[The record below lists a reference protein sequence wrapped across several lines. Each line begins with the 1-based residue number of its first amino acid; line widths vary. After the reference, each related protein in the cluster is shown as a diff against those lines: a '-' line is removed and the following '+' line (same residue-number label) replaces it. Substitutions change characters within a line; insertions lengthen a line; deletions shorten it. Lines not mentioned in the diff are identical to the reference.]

1 MRPLLL
7 PAALSALALS
17 SCFSPGNGQAPPLDR
32 FYFPT
37 GVALDTVTL
46 NDPKNDSDAA
56 IRSGKPQPKYLYVAS
71 SDFDLQYRSSSL
83 ASFDL
88 DKISGV
94 VPRSCAFDS
103 DCDSTGGET
112 CDATANPATN
122 GGVPSFFCVS
132 SGNKQPCGKFGEHTS
147 SEKLLYPGRCNFI
160 DPIAEKLLVNSV
172 GIGAFATDVI
182 IQANPTAGSS
192 PARLFLP
199 VRGDAT
205 LHWIDLDA
213 DGTFQ
218 CGQSNTGDD
227 SCDSTHRAGN
237 QANLNPNAIIQPSEP
252 FAIAGTSNRPCPDG
266 ITVPGSSAMPASPGS
281 PAPAPPM
288 CSYVAVT
295 NQTTG
300 SVSLFV
306 NNWSSTNGPALDSIA
321 TGLPSAPVGIAAIPD
336 TLPASTNPPPG
347 FLVAYRNAPQ
357 IDLLR
362 LRVDPPVLGP
372 SGNALSGPRFVLTP
386 AASAP
391 INANSLGFDSRGI
404 VIDDAQRQID
414 YQACTALCAG
424 LADEQLTACQATPA
438 FVSCA
443 QLAHQPD
450 VYVANRAPSSLL
462 VGRMT
467 PDFSYAAGSSELPS
481 FIDSIA
487 LTSGPSRV
495 VLGSV
500 KVPKAIPV
508 VGMAKNLDY
517 DLEPRVFVVCFDSR
531 RIFGYDPKRRVIE
544 AIITTGRGPFALAI
558 DEDRGLGYIAHFTD
572 SYLGVI
578 SLDQRFPQ
586 TYASVVASIGP
597 PSPPRASK

>member
-1 MRPLLL
+1 MRPPLLL
-7 PAALSALALS
+7 AAISALALS
-17 SCFSPGNGQAPPLDR
+17 SCFSPGDGQAPPLNR

-37 GVALDTVTL
+37 GIVLDTVTL
-46 NDPKNDSDAA
+46 TGAADVATND
-56 IRSGKPQPKYLYVAS
+56 RSGNPAPKYLYVAS

-88 DKISGV
+88 DGISRV
-94 VPRSCAFDS
+94 VPRSCAADGNCNAGEV
-103 DCDSTGGET
+103 CDNN
-112 CDATANPATN
+112 ANVEKKAEADKAS
-122 GGVPSFFCVS
+122 GARAKLRVASFFCVS
-132 SGNKQPCGKFGEHTS
+132 TENNANDTPCGAFKEYTNA
-147 SEKLLYPGRCNFI
+147 EKLLYPGRCSFI
-160 DPIAEKLLVNSV
+160 DPIAPQDGSPTLLVDNV

-182 IQANPTAGSS
+182 IRANPDPSPS

-205 LHWIDLDA
+205 LHWIDLK
-213 DGTFQ
+213 DGLFK
-218 CGQSNTGDD
+218 CGQNNTDD
-227 SCDSTHRAGN
+227 HSCDGQHRAGN
-237 QANLNPNAIIQPSEP
+237 QADLNPNQIIQPSEP
-252 FAIAGTSNRPCPDG
+252 FAIAATRDGT
-266 ITVPGSSAMPASPGS
+266 I
-281 PAPAPPM
+281 
-288 CSYVAVT
+288 VAVT

-306 NNWSSTNGPALDSIA
+306 NDWTDARGPALASIA

-362 LRVDPPVLGP
+362 LRSDPAPADP
-372 SGNALSGPRFVLTP
+372 SGLQLSGARYVLTP
-386 AASAP
+386 AATAP

-404 VIDDAQRQID
+404 VIDDAQREVD
-414 YQACTALCAG
+414 YDVCRKLCAG
-424 LADEQLTACQATPA
+424 LADTALTTCQATSA

-443 QLAHQPD
+443 LSAHQPD

-467 PDFSYAAGSSELPS
+467 PDFSYANGSSELPS
-481 FIDSIA
+481 FVDSIA

-500 KVPKAIPV
+500 KVPATTHV
-508 VGMAKNLDY
+508 AGTDDGGDY

-531 RIFGYDPKRRVIE
+531 RIFVYDPRRRVIE
-544 AIITTGRGPFALAI
+544 ANITTGRGPFALAI
-558 DEDRGLGYIAHFTD
+558 DNDRGLGYVAHFTD

-586 TYASVVASIGP
+586 TYASVVASVGP

>member
-1 MRPLLL
+1 MRPPLLL
-7 PAALSALALS
+7 AAISALALS
-17 SCFSPGNGQAPPLDR
+17 SCFSPGDGQAPPLDR

-37 GVALDTVTL
+37 GIVLDLPVPS
-46 NDPKNDSDAA
+46 DPKSAPATARRTD
-56 IRSGKPQPKYLYVAS
+56 QPAPMFMYVAS

-88 DKISGV
+88 EKISRL
-94 VPRSCAFDS
+94 VPRSCASDA
-103 DCDSTGGET
+103 DCDASADET
-112 CDATANPATN
+112 CDRTANLETN
-122 GGVPSFFCVS
+122 GGVPSFFCVTMNDGN
-132 SGNKQPCGKFGEHTS
+132 GNKPCGKFGEHTN

-160 DPIAEKLLVNSV
+160 DPVLPQDKSSTLLVSTV

-182 IQANPTAGSS
+182 LRKNPDLAADPSVSS
-192 PARLFLP
+192 IERLLLP

-205 LHWIDLDA
+205 LHWIELGT
-213 DGTFQ
+213 DGTFH
-218 CGQSNTGDD
+218 CGQNNTDDD
-227 SCDSTHRAGN
+227 SCDSAHRAGN
-237 QANLNPNAIIQPSEP
+237 QADLNPNEIIQPSEP
-252 FAIAGTSNRPCPDG
+252 FAIDATSTGT
-266 ITVPGSSAMPASPGS
+266 
-281 PAPAPPM
+281 
-288 CSYVAVT
+288 YVAVT

-306 NNWSSTNGPALDSIA
+306 NDWSLKGGPALESIA
-321 TGLPSAPVGIAAIPD
+321 IGLPSAPVGIAAIPD
-336 TLPASTNPPPG
+336 TLPAATNPSAG
-347 FLVAYRNAPQ
+347 FLVAYRNAAQ

-362 LRVDPPVLGP
+362 VRSDLADTPGSVVTGF
-372 SGNALSGPRFVLTP
+372 PRYVLTP

-404 VIDDAQRQID
+404 VIDDAQRLND
-414 YQACTALCAG
+414 YKTCNALCSG

-467 PDFSYAAGSSELPS
+467 PDFSYANGSSELPS

-495 VLGSV
+495 VLGFV
-500 KVPKAIPV
+500 KVPTTTGG
-508 VGMAKNLDY
+508 VGTDDGGAY
-517 DLEPRVFVVCFDSR
+517 DLERRVFVVCFDSR
-531 RIFGYDPKRRVIE
+531 RIFVYDPIRRVVE

-558 DEDRGLGYIAHFTD
+558 DKDRGLAYIAHFTD

>member
-1 MRPLLL
+1 MRPPLLL
-7 PAALSALALS
+7 AAISALALS
-17 SCFSPGNGQAPPLDR
+17 SCFSPGDGLPPPLNS

-37 GVALDTVTL
+37 GVVLDTVTL
-46 NDPKNDSDAA
+46 TMPPRDLAA
-56 IRSGKPQPKYLYVAS
+56 ASRLDELDEDSGKIKTVKPAPKYLYVAS

-88 DKISGV
+88 DQISTV
-94 VPRSCAFDS
+94 VPRNCASKDNCLPS
-103 DCDSTGGET
+103 ET
-112 CDATANPATN
+112 CDTTANVAN

-132 SGNKQPCGKFGEHTS
+132 SENDNLPCGNLGEHTDS
-147 SEKLLYPGRCNFI
+147 QKLLYPGRCNFI
-160 DPIAEKLLVNSV
+160 DPVAKNLLVASV

-182 IQANPTAGSS
+182 IRANPTAPSLL

-213 DGTFQ
+213 GGVFH
-218 CGQSNTGDD
+218 CGQSNTDDD
-227 SCDSTHRAGN
+227 SCDSLHRAGN
-237 QANLNPNAIIQPSEP
+237 QADLNPDQIIQPSEP
-252 FAIAGTSNRPCPDG
+252 FAIDATSDGT
-266 ITVPGSSAMPASPGS
+266 
-281 PAPAPPM
+281 
-288 CSYVAVT
+288 YVVVT

-306 NNWSSTNGPALDSIA
+306 HRAWASGPVLESIA
-321 TGLPSAPVGIAAIPD
+321 TGLPSAPVGIASIPD
-336 TLPASTNPPPG
+336 TLPASTDPPPG
-347 FLVAYRNAPQ
+347 FLVAYRNAAQ

-362 LRVDPPVLGP
+362 LRVDSQPLDP
-372 SGNALSGPRFVLTP
+372 SGIAVGGPRYVLTP

-404 VIDDAQRQID
+404 VIDDAQRLQD
-414 YQACTALCAG
+414 YAACPCAKLTG
-424 LADEQLTACQATPA
+424 AALTACQATPA
-438 FVSCA
+438 FLSCA

-462 VGRMT
+462 VGHMT
-467 PDFSYAAGSSELPS
+467 PDLSYANGTSELPS

-487 LTSGPSRV
+487 LTLGPSRV
-495 VLGSV
+495 VLGYV
-500 KVPKAIPV
+500 KVPTTAATTTNDPPLHDS
-508 VGMAKNLDY
+508 GGLY
-517 DLEPRVFVVCFDSR
+517 DLERRVFVVCFDSR
-531 RIFGYDPKRRVIE
+531 RIFVYDPVRRVIE

-558 DEDRGLGYIAHFTD
+558 DQDRGLAYVAHFTD

-586 TYASVVASIGP
+586 TYASIVASIGP

>member
-1 MRPLLL
+1 MRPPLLL
-7 PAALSALALS
+7 AAISALALS
-17 SCFSPGNGQAPPLDR
+17 SCFSPGDGQAPPLNR

-37 GVALDTVTL
+37 GVVLDTVTL
-46 NDPKNDSDAA
+46 TNPATDVATEGRAGHPA
-56 IRSGKPQPKYLYVAS
+56 PKYLYVAS

-88 DKISGV
+88 DAISQV
-94 VPRSCAFDS
+94 VPRSCAS
-103 DCDSTGGET
+103 DANCEGGGGT
-112 CDATANPATN
+112 CDALPNPAN
-122 GGVPSFFCVS
+122 GGVPSFFCVTS
-132 SGNKQPCGKFGEHTS
+132 ESGNLPCGKFGEHTDA
-147 SEKLLYPGRCNFI
+147 EKLLYPGRCNFI
-160 DPIAEKLLVNSV
+160 DPIVPQDGPSTLLVDSV

-182 IQANPTAGSS
+182 ISQNPKPTVG

-205 LHWIDLDA
+205 LHWIDLNA
-213 DGTFQ
+213 GKFI
-218 CGQSNTGDD
+218 CGQDNTDD
-227 SCDSTHRAGN
+227 HSCDGQHRAGN
-237 QANLNPNAIIQPSEP
+237 QADVNPNQAIQPSEP
-252 FAIAGTSNRPCPDG
+252 FAIAATRDG
-266 ITVPGSSAMPASPGS
+266 VN
-281 PAPAPPM
+281 
-288 CSYVAVT
+288 VAVT

-300 SVSLFV
+300 SVSLFL
-306 NNWSSTNGPALDSIA
+306 NDWTDLRGPALASIA

-336 TLPASTNPPPG
+336 TLPAVTSPPPG

-362 LRVDPPVLGP
+362 LRSDPAPPDP
-372 SGNALSGPRFVLTP
+372 SGVQISGTRYVLTP

-404 VIDDAQRQID
+404 VIDDTQTELD
-414 YQACTALCAG
+414 YNVCRALCTG
-424 LADEQLTACQATPA
+424 LKDEALTACQATPD
-438 FVSCA
+438 FLSCA
-443 QLAHQPD
+443 RLAHQPD

-467 PDFSYAAGSSELPS
+467 PDFSYANGSSELPS

-500 KVPKAIPV
+500 KVPATTNVAGKDDGGPY
-508 VGMAKNLDY
+508 G
-517 DLEPRVFVVCFDSR
+517 LEERVFVVCFDSR
-531 RIFGYDPKRRVIE
+531 RIFVYDPKRRVIE
-544 AIITTGRGPFALAI
+544 AIIGTGRGPFALAI
-558 DEDRGLGYIAHFTD
+558 DSDRGLGYVAHFTD

>member
-7 PAALSALALS
+7 LAAISALALS
-17 SCFSPGNGQAPPLDR
+17 SCFSPGDGQAPPLER

-37 GVALDTVTL
+37 GVVLDFTTVRSAPTEPAAASRLSPTL
-46 NDPKNDSDAA
+46 DSSTKEYVVTA
-56 IRSGKPQPKYLYVAS
+56 PKYLYAAS

-88 DKISGV
+88 DAISQV
-94 VPRSCAFDS
+94 VPRNCAKNA
-103 DCDSTGGET
+103 DCKGADET
-112 CDATANPATN
+112 CDNAPNPGTN

-132 SGNKQPCGKFGEHTS
+132 SDTGSLPCGKFGEHS
-147 SEKLLYPGRCNFI
+147 NADKLLYPGRCNFI
-160 DPIAEKLLVNSV
+160 DPIKPQDDSNTLLVDSV

-182 IQANPTAGSS
+182 IRPNPDSTDL

-205 LHWIDLDA
+205 LHWIDLQN
-213 DGTFQ
+213 GHFK
-218 CGQSNTGDD
+218 CGQNNSDD
-227 SCDSTHRAGN
+227 NSCDGLHRAGN
-237 QANLNPNAIIQPSEP
+237 QADLNPDQIIQPSEP
-252 FAIAGTSNRPCPDG
+252 FAIAATQDGTS
-266 ITVPGSSAMPASPGS
+266 
-281 PAPAPPM
+281 
-288 CSYVAVT
+288 VAVT

-306 NNWSSTNGPALDSIA
+306 NNWTSDKGPALASIA

-336 TLPASTNPPPG
+336 TLPASTNPPAG

-362 LRVDPPVLGP
+362 LRSDPAPPDP
-372 SGNALSGPRFVLTP
+372 SGTTVSGMRYVLTP

-404 VIDDAQRQID
+404 VIDDAQRLRE
-414 YQACTALCAG
+414 YAACSVPCTGLTDDALA
-424 LADEQLTACQATPA
+424 ACQATPA
-438 FVSCA
+438 FLSCV
-443 QLAHQPD
+443 QVTHQPD
-450 VYVANRAPSSLL
+450 VYVSNRAPSSLL

-467 PDFSYAAGSSELPS
+467 PDFSYANGSSELPS
-481 FIDSIA
+481 FIDSVA

-495 VLGSV
+495 VLGNV
-500 KVPKAIPV
+500 KVPVAATPDPTGANDSTVFKDA
-508 VGMAKNLDY
+508 GGSY
-517 DLEPRVFVVCFDSR
+517 QLERRVFVVCFDSR
-531 RIFGYDPKRRVIE
+531 RIFVYDPKRRVIE
-544 AIITTGRGPFALAI
+544 ASITTGRGPFALAV
-558 DEDRGLGYIAHFTD
+558 DDARGLGYVAHFTD